1 MGASVPKGAGV
12 RNPAVRGRTISA
24 GLCALFRPCR
34 AVSARSVA
42 SQVAGAF
49 EGLGGYLN

>member
-12 RNPAVRGRTISA
+12 RNPAVRGGTIFA
-24 GLCALFRPCR
+24 GLCAPLRPCGP
-34 AVSARSVA
+34 ASVRSVA

-49 EGLGGYLN
+49 EGLSRYLN